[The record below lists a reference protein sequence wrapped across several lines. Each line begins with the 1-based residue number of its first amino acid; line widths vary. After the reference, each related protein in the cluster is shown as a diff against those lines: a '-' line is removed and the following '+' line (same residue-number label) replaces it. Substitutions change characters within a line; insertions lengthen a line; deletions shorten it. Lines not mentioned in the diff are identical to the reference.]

1 MTTNMDV
8 CSPVDDVA
16 AVHVL
21 PLGDEFD
28 LLEAGVLILSV
39 VGDVDLDPPVVFVAA
54 GVVE

>member
-1 MTTNMDV
+1 MDV

-21 PLGDEFD
+21 PLCDEFD

-39 VGDVDLDPPVVFVAA
+39 VGHVDLDPPVVFVAA

>member
-1 MTTNMDV
+1 MTNMDV

-39 VGDVDLDPPVVFVAA
+39 VGDVDLDPPIVVVAE